1 MDAHANA
8 LKRKQKLEIELKEI
22 EDFLRLYD
30 RFAGTKEE
38 QGGTKETPEQA
49 SESVTEPATREK
61 IRSAPRS
68 VIKRNARKILIENQ
82 VPMTRGAL
90 LEALTQRGIAI
101 GGADRSKLLGTV
113 MWRMRDEFI
122 NIPGYG
128 YWPKNM
134 TCPKIDYDPISYDP
148 TAR

>member
-8 LKRKQKLEIELKEI
+8 LKRKQELLAELKEV
-22 EDFLRLYD
+22 EDFLRVYD
-30 RFAGTKEE
+30 KFAGTKEE
-38 QGGTKETPEQA
+38 RGGTEETPEQHRETA
-49 SESVTEPATREK
+49 KEPATRGK

-68 VIKRNARKILIENQ
+68 VIKRHARKILIENQ

-101 GGADRSKLLGTV
+101 GGTDRSKLLGTV

-134 TCPKIDYDPISYDP
+134 TCPKIDYDPITYDP